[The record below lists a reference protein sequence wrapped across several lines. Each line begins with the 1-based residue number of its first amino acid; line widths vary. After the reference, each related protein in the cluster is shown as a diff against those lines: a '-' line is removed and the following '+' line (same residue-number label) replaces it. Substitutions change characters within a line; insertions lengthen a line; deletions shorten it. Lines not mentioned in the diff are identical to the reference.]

1 MGNNKG
7 GMFRFADKT
16 DKLLMFFGTLGSM
29 GDGLQ
34 IPLMMFVLSEV
45 INDYGNLSSSVSM
58 HIVNKYSLWLLY
70 VAIGVGLSAF
80 VEGLCWAR
88 TAERQTSRMR
98 LEYLKSVLRQEV
110 GFFDTQAA
118 ESSTTYQVISTVSAD
133 STTIQVTIGEKIPDC
148 LAYMSSF
155 LFCHIFAF
163 VLSWKIT
170 LAAIPF
176 TLMFIIPGLGFGTMM
191 MNVGMQMIESYG
203 VAGGIAEQA
212 ISSIRTLYS
221 YVAENQTLDKFSQS
235 LQKVMELGIKQGFAR
250 GLLLGSL
257 GMVYISW
264 AFQAWLGSIL
274 VSKHGEKGGDV
285 FVAGFNVLMGGLNI
299 LSALPNLTAI
309 TEAKSAAIR
318 ITEMIDRHPAIDTE
332 DKKGKALSYVRGEI
346 EFNGVYFNYPSRPDT
361 PILQGLNLRIS
372 PGKTT
377 GLVGGSGSGKSTIIS
392 LLQRFYDPIEGDI
405 SLDGHKIKKLH
416 LKWLR
421 SQMGLVNQEPILFAT
436 TIKENIL
443 FGKEGTTME
452 EVEKAAKAANAHD
465 FIIKLPDAYET
476 QVGQFGLQLSGGQK
490 QRIAIARALIRDPKV
505 LLLDEAT
512 SALDSESERVV
523 QEALDHA
530 SMGRTAIVIAHRL
543 STIRMANRIVVLQQ
557 GRVIESGTHEE
568 LMQMTDGE
576 GGEYYKMV
584 QLQQLATLNDVANTP
599 SQKTGGRSS
608 YRKGTTPQSP
618 FNMISS
624 AAATPVM
631 YPFSP
636 AFSRSAPFS
645 APYSVQFEE
654 SYESDDSHFTKEVYR
669 APSQLRLL
677 QMNAP
682 EWGRA
687 LLGCIGA
694 IGSGAVQPINAYCV
708 GAVISVYFRT
718 DKSSIQSHARVY
730 SFVFTGLAVFNFFTN
745 LLQHYNFAVMGEK
758 LTRRIREKL
767 LAKLMTFEIGWFDQ
781 DENMSAA
788 ICARLSTEANMV
800 RSLVGDRMSLLAQA
814 FFAATFAYTLGLF
827 LTWKLALVM
836 MAAQPLLI
844 GSFYGRSVLMKSM
857 SGKAQKAQ
865 REGSQ
870 LASEAVI
877 NHRTITAF
885 SSQRRIVG
893 LFKATLEGPRKESI
907 RQSWYA
913 GVGLCSSQFL
923 AAASTALA
931 YWYGGKLLS
940 QGEISPEKLF
950 QAFLALLFTAYTIAE
965 AGSMTKDISRGSNAV
980 GSVFAILDR
989 NTEINP
995 DHSSAID
1002 AMRTQIRGHV
1012 ELKRVFFAYPS
1023 RPDQLIFRGLS
1034 LEISAGTTVALVGQS
1049 GCGKSTIIGLIERF
1063 YDSDKGSVYIDEKDI
1078 KDYNLRSLRKSIA
1091 LVSQEPTLFAGTI
1104 YENIAYGKENAK
1116 ESEIRKAAVLANAH
1130 EFISGMNDGYETQCG
1145 QRGVQLS
1152 GGQKQRIA
1160 IARAILKNPKILL
1173 LDEATSALD
1182 TVSESAIQ
1190 EALEKMMV
1198 GRTCIVVA
1206 HRLSTIQKATSIA
1219 VIKDGIVAEQG
1230 SHSDLLS
1237 IGKNGSYYSLVK
1249 LQGGNSPYR

>member
-1 MGNNKG
+1 MEENKGG
-7 GMFRFADKT
+7 GMFRYADKK

-29 GDGLQ
+29 GDGPQ
-34 IPLMMFVLSEV
+34 IPLMMFVLSDV

-58 HIVNKYSLWLLY
+58 KIVNKYSLRLLY
-70 VAIGVGLSAF
+70 VAIGVGLAAF

-88 TAERQTSRMR
+88 TAEKQTSRMR
-98 LEYLKSVLRQEV
+98 LEYLKSVMRQEV

-133 STTIQVTIGEKIPDC
+133 SNTIQITIGEKIPDC

-155 LFCHIFAF
+155 IFCHIFAF
-163 VLSWKIT
+163 LLSWKIT

-176 TLMFIIPGLGFGTMM
+176 TVMFIIPGLGFGTMM

-212 ISSIRTLYS
+212 ISSIGTLYS
-221 YVAENQTLDKFSQS
+221 YVAENQTLENFSQS

-274 VSKHGEKGGDV
+274 VSKHGVKGGYV
-285 FVAGFNVLMGGLNI
+285 FVAGFNVLMAGLNI
-299 LSALPNLTAI
+299 SSALPNITAI

-318 ITEMIDRHPAIDTE
+318 ITEMIDRQPAIDTE

-346 EFNGVYFNYPSRPDT
+346 EFNGVYFR
-361 PILQGLNLRIS
+361 
-372 PGKTT
+372 
-377 GLVGGSGSGKSTIIS
+377 LVGGSGSGKPTIIS
-392 LLQRFYDPIEGDI
+392 LLLRFYDPIEGDI

-416 LKWLR
+416 IKWLR
-421 SQMGLVNQEPILFAT
+421 SQMGLVNQEPIPFAT

-443 FGKEGTTME
+443 FGKEGATIE

-512 SALDSESERVV
+512 SALDSQSERVV

-530 SMGRTAIVIAHRL
+530 SMGRTAIIIAHRL

-557 GRVIESGTHEE
+557 GRVIESGTHDE

-584 QLQQLATLNDVANTP
+584 QLQQLTTLNDVINTP
-599 SQKTGGRSS
+599 NQKTGGRSS
-608 YRKGTTPQSP
+608 YRKGTNPQSP
-618 FNMISS
+618 FSMISS

-636 AFSRSAPFS
+636 AFSRSSPFS
-645 APYSVQFEE
+645 APYSIQYEE
-654 SYESDDSHFTKEVYR
+654 SYDSYDDYFTKEAYP

-708 GAVISVYFRT
+708 GAVISVYFRP

-730 SFVFTGLAVFNFFTN
+730 SFVFIGIA
-745 LLQHYNFAVMGEK
+745 M
-758 LTRRIREKL
+758 L
-767 LAKLMTFEIGWFDQ
+767 LAKPMTFEIKWFDQ
-781 DENMSAA
+781 NENTSAA
-788 ICARLSTEANMV
+788 ICARLSTEANMA
-800 RSLVGDRMSLLAQA
+800 RSLVGDRMSLIAQA

-844 GSFYGRSVLMKSM
+844 GSFYARTVLMKSM
-857 SGKAQKAQ
+857 SVKAQKTQ

-870 LASEAVI
+870 LASEAVL

-885 SSQRRIVG
+885 SSPKRIVR
-893 LFKATLEGPRKESI
+893 LFRDTLEGPRKESI
-907 RQSWYA
+907 RQSWYV

-950 QAFLALLFTAYTIAE
+950 QAFLALLFTAHTIAE
-965 AGSMTKDISRGSNAV
+965 AGSMRKDISRGSNAV

-1002 AMRTQIRGHV
+1002 ATRTQIRGRV

-1034 LEISAGTTVALVGQS
+1034 LKISAGTTVALVGQS
-1049 GCGKSTIIGLIERF
+1049 GCGKSTVIGLIERF
-1063 YDSDKGSVYIDEKDI
+1063 YDPDKGSVYIDERDI
-1078 KDYNLRSLRKSIA
+1078 KDYNLRSLRKYIA
-1091 LVSQEPTLFAGTI
+1091 LFSQEPTLFAGTI
-1104 YENIAYGKENAK
+1104 YENIAYVKENAS
-1116 ESEIRKAAVLANAH
+1116 ESEIIKAAVLANAH
-1130 EFISGMNDGYETQCG
+1130 EFISGMSDGYETQCG

-1152 GGQKQRIA
+1152 GGQKQRIT

-1182 TVSESAIQ
+1182 T
-1190 EALEKMMV
+1190 KMMV
-1198 GRTCIVVA
+1198 GRTSIVVA
-1206 HRLSTIQKATSIA
+1206 HRLSTIQKATSIV

-1237 IGKNGSYYSLVK
+1237 IGKYGAYYSLVK
-1249 LQGGNSPYR
+1249 LQGGNSSYR